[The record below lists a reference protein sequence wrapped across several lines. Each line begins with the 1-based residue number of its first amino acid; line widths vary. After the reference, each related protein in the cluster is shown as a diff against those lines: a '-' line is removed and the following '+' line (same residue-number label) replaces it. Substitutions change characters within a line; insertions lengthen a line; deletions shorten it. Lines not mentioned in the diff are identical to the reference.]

1 MLTILYGILGLGLIV
16 LIHETG
22 HLIAARICGVKV
34 EAFSVGMGPILLHK
48 TIKDTDY
55 RLSLIPLGGY
65 CEMKGEKAFSEA
77 LESNAKEITGEP
89 DSLYGV
95 HPLKRAFI
103 AFMGPFFNVIFAFFA
118 FIIISAIG
126 YNYYS
131 TPSKIIL
138 ANEVYPDFSS
148 PAAEAGL
155 KTGDTIYQIDE
166 EPIIN
171 FADISSYVSLHPDE
185 ELVFKVLRDN
195 KDLSF
200 VVKTELDTET
210 GAGKIGVLNW
220 VNPLVAE
227 VIPDSSA
234 ANMGLSAGAT
244 ITKVDGD
251 PVFNTTDIS
260 LLITGKNSVVM
271 EWEKDSNIFSGTLD
285 LNTEDVGIRFASDR
299 YHTPTYGFFGS
310 IKQGFLETI
319 ETIGLTFKSIG
330 LLFKGVDFTSAVS
343 GPIRITQMIGET
355 AVSGFSASF
364 STGIV
369 TVLNFLALI
378 SISLFIM
385 NLLPIPILDGGLIL
399 FALIETISRRKIHP
413 KVLYYVQFIGLAF
426 IAVLFCIALFSDF
439 RYLFNR

>member
-77 LESNAKEITGEP
+77 LDSNAKEITGEP

-103 AFMGPFFNVIFAFFA
+103 AFMGPFFNVLFAFIA

-138 ANEVYPDFSS
+138 ANEVYPEYSS
-148 PAAEAGL
+148 SAAKAGL
-155 KTGDTIYQIDE
+155 QTGDTIIQIDD

-171 FADISSYVSLHPDE
+171 FTDISSYVSLHPDE
-185 ELVFKVLRDN
+185 ELTFKILRN
-195 KDLSF
+195 NQELSL

-220 VNPLVAE
+220 VDPIIGDILPESNAE
-227 VIPDSSA
+227 KIGITPGSI
-234 ANMGLSAGAT
+234 
-244 ITKVDGD
+244 ITKIDSV
-251 PVFNTTDIS
+251 PVFNTSDIS
-260 LLITGKNSVVM
+260 LNLTNKTNAVIEWKN
-271 EWEKDSNIFSGTLD
+271 DSGEFSGVLD
-285 LNTEDVGIRFASDR
+285 LNTDDVGIIFNSNA

-310 IKQGFLETI
+310 IKQGFLETV

-355 AVSGFSASF
+355 AQAGFSAGF

-369 TVLNFLALI
+369 AVLNFLALI

-399 FALIETISRRKIHP
+399 FALIEAISRKKIHP

-426 IAVLFCIALFSDF
+426 IVLLFCIAMFSDF
-439 RYLFNR
+439 KYFFKK

>member
-22 HLIAARICGVKV
+22 HLIASKICGVKV

-48 TIKDTDY
+48 TIKGTDY

-65 CEMKGEKAFSEA
+65 CEMKGEKAFTEA
-77 LESNAKEITGEP
+77 LENNYPEIQGEP
-89 DSLYGV
+89 DSFYGI

-103 AFMGPFFNVIFAFFA
+103 AFMGPFFNVLFAFLA

-131 TPSKIIL
+131 TPSKIIV
-138 ANEVYPDFSS
+138 ASDVYADISS
-148 PAAEAGL
+148 PAGKAGI
-155 KTGDTIYQIDE
+155 KTGDTIIQIDD

-171 FADISSYVSLHPDE
+171 FADISSYVSLHPE
-185 ELVFKVLRDN
+185 EDLVFTVLRDGEKLN
-195 KDLSF
+195 IT
-200 VVKTELDTET
+200 VRTELDTST

-220 VNPLVAE
+220 VEPLVAE
-227 VIPDSSA
+227 IIPESSA
-234 ANMGLSAGAT
+234 DKIGLKPGSV
-244 ITKVDGD
+244 ITMVDD
-251 PVFNTTDIS
+251 KPVLNTNDIS
-260 LLITGKNSVVM
+260 QLITGKETALIQWTN
-271 EWEKDSNIFSGTLD
+271 DSGTFSGILD
-285 LNTEDVGIRFASDR
+285 LQTDDVGIRFASNQ
-299 YHTPTYGFFGS
+299 YHTKTYGFFGS

-319 ETIGLTFKSIG
+319 DTIGLTFKSIG

-355 AVSGFSASF
+355 AVAGFSASF
-364 STGIV
+364 STGLV

-385 NLLPIPILDGGLIL
+385 NLLPIPILDGGLIT
-399 FALIETISRRKIHP
+399 FALIETISRKKISP
-413 KVLYYVQFIGLAF
+413 KVMYYVQFIGLAF
-426 IAVLFCIALFSDF
+426 IAVLFSIAMFSDF
-439 RYLFNR
+439 RYLFNN

>member
-48 TIKDTDY
+48 TIKNTDY

-439 RYLFNR
+439 RYLFT

>member
-1 MLTILYGILGLGLIV
+1 MLTIIYGIIGLGLIV

-48 TIKDTDY
+48 TIKNTDY

-65 CEMKGEKAFSEA
+65 CEMKGEKSFSEA
-77 LESNAKEITGEP
+77 IENNLPEINGEP

-95 HPLKRAFI
+95 HPLKRALI
-103 AFMGPFFNVIFAFFA
+103 AFMGPFFNIIFAFFA
-118 FIIISAIG
+118 FVVISAIG

-138 ANEVYPDFSS
+138 ANEVYLDLPS
-148 PAAEAGL
+148 AAANAGL
-155 KTGDTIYQIDE
+155 KTGDTIIKIDE

-171 FADISSYVSLHPDE
+171 FADISSYVSLHPEE
-185 ELVFKVLRDN
+185 ELLFTVLRDN
-195 KDLSF
+195 KELSF
-200 VVKTELDTET
+200 HVTPELDTST

-220 VNPLVAE
+220 VDPIVGDVTANSNAE
-227 VIPDSSA
+227 KIGITPGS
-234 ANMGLSAGAT
+234 T
-244 ITKVDGD
+244 ITKIDNVD
-251 PVFNTTDIS
+251 VYNTNDIS
-260 LLITGKNSVVM
+260 TNLIGKETCFIS
-271 EWEKDSNIFSGTLD
+271 WENESGSFSNVLD
-285 LNTEDVGIRFASDR
+285 LNTDDVGLRFNSNV

-310 IKQGFLETI
+310 IKQGFIETI

-355 AVSGFSASF
+355 AISGFSAGF
-364 STGIV
+364 STGVV

-385 NLLPIPILDGGLIL
+385 NLLPIPVLDGGLIL
-399 FALIETISRRKIHP
+399 FALIETISRKKIHP
-413 KVLYYVQFIGLAF
+413 KILYYVQFIGLAF
-426 IAVLFCIALFSDF
+426 IIILFCIAMFSDF
-439 RYLFNR
+439 NYLFNK

>member
-34 EAFSVGMGPILLHK
+34 EAFSVGMGPVLLHK
-48 TIKDTDY
+48 TIKNTDY

-77 LESNAKEITGEP
+77 LESNAKEISGEP

-103 AFMGPFFNVIFAFFA
+103 AFMGPFFNVIFAFLA

-155 KTGDTIYQIDE
+155 KTGDLIYQIDDE
-166 EPIIN
+166 AIIN

-185 ELVFKVLRDN
+185 ELVFKVLRGDRE
-195 KDLSF
+195 LSF

-227 VIPDSSA
+227 IIPESSA
-234 ANMGLSAGAT
+234 EKIGLTTWAT
-244 ITKVDGD
+244 ITKVDGK
-251 PVFNTTDIS
+251 PIFNTTDIS
-260 LLITGKNSVVM
+260 LLITGKKSALL
-271 EWEKDSNIFSGTLD
+271 EWEKDSNTFSGILD

-355 AVSGFSASF
+355 AVSGFAASF

-399 FALIETISRRKIHP
+399 FALIETVFRRKIHP

-439 RYLFNR
+439 RYLFNK

>member
-22 HLIAARICGVKV
+22 HLIAARMCGVKV

-48 TIKDTDY
+48 TIKNTDY

-77 LESNAKEITGEP
+77 LESNAKEITGES

-95 HPLKRAFI
+95 YPLKRAFI

-200 VVKTELDTET
+200 VVKTELDTDYE
-210 GAGKIGVLNW
+210 AGC
-220 VNPLVAE
+220 
-227 VIPDSSA
+227 
-234 ANMGLSAGAT
+234 
-244 ITKVDGD
+244 TKG
-251 PVFNTTDIS
+251 
-260 LLITGKNSVVM
+260 
-271 EWEKDSNIFSGTLD
+271 
-285 LNTEDVGIRFASDR
+285 
-299 YHTPTYGFFGS
+299 
-310 IKQGFLETI
+310 
-319 ETIGLTFKSIG
+319 
-330 LLFKGVDFTSAVS
+330 
-343 GPIRITQMIGET
+343 
-355 AVSGFSASF
+355 
-364 STGIV
+364 
-369 TVLNFLALI
+369 
-378 SISLFIM
+378 
-385 NLLPIPILDGGLIL
+385 
-399 FALIETISRRKIHP
+399 
-413 KVLYYVQFIGLAF
+413 
-426 IAVLFCIALFSDF
+426 
-439 RYLFNR
+439 

>member
-22 HLIAARICGVKV
+22 HLIAARMCGVKV

-185 ELVFKVLRDN
+185 ELVFKVLRDD
-195 KDLSF
+195 KDLTF

-244 ITKVDGD
+244 ITKVDGK

-413 KVLYYVQFIGLAF
+413 KVLYYVQFIGLTF

>member
-22 HLIAARICGVKV
+22 HLIAARICGVTV

-48 TIKDTDY
+48 TIKGTDY

-65 CEMKGEKAFSEA
+65 CAMKGEKSFSEA
-77 LESNAKEITGEP
+77 LDNNLSEITGEP

-103 AFMGPFFNVIFAFFA
+103 AFMGPFFNVIFAFLA
-118 FIIISAIG
+118 FVIISSVG

-138 ANEVYPDFSS
+138 ANEIYTDYFSS
-148 PAAEAGL
+148 AADAGL
-155 KTGDTIYQIDE
+155 KTGDTILQIDE
-166 EPIIN
+166 EPIVN

-185 ELVFKVLRDN
+185 ELTFTVLRDGN
-195 KDLSF
+195 ELKIN
-200 VVKTELDTET
+200 VKTEMDTST

-220 VNPLVAE
+220 VDPIVSE
-227 VIPDSSA
+227 VLPDSEASKI
-234 ANMGLSAGAT
+234 GLTSGST
-244 ITKVDGD
+244 ITKIDGI
-251 PVFNTTDIS
+251 PVLNTS
-260 LLITGKNSVVM
+260 EITQNLSNKQSVLM
-271 EWEKDSNIFSGTLD
+271 EWNNPSGTFSGILD
-285 LNTEDVGIRFASDR
+285 LSTEDVGIRFDSKQ
-299 YHTPTYGFFGS
+299 YHTQTYGFFGA
-310 IKQGFLETI
+310 IKAGFLETLD
-319 ETIGLTFKSIG
+319 TIGLTFKSIG
-330 LLFKGVDFTSAVS
+330 LLFKGVDFSSAVS

-355 AVSGFSASF
+355 AISGFSAGF
-364 STGIV
+364 STGVVAI
-369 TVLNFLALI
+369 LNFLALI

-399 FALIETISRRKIHP
+399 FALIETITRKKIHP

-426 IAVLFCIALFSDF
+426 IAVLFCIAMFSDF
-439 RYLFNR
+439 RYFVKK

>member
-48 TIKDTDY
+48 TIKNTDY

-185 ELVFKVLRDN
+185 ELVFKVLRDDE
-195 KDLSF
+195 DLTF

-244 ITKVDGD
+244 ITKVDGE

-271 EWEKDSNIFSGTLD
+271 DWEKDSNIFSGTLD

-399 FALIETISRRKIHP
+399 FALIETISSRKIHP
-413 KVLYYVQFIGLAF
+413 KILYYVQFIGLAF

>member
-1 MLTILYGILGLGLIV
+1 MLTIIYGIIGLGLIV

-48 TIKDTDY
+48 TIKNTDY

-65 CEMKGEKAFSEA
+65 CEMKGEKSFSEA
-77 LESNAKEITGEP
+77 IENNLPEINGEP

-95 HPLKRAFI
+95 HPLKRALI
-103 AFMGPFFNVIFAFFA
+103 AFMGPFFNIIFAFFA
-118 FIIISAIG
+118 FVVISAIG

-138 ANEVYPDFSS
+138 ANEVYLDLPS
-148 PAAEAGL
+148 AAANAGL
-155 KTGDTIYQIDE
+155 KTGDTIIKIDE

-171 FADISSYVSLHPDE
+171 FADISSYVSLHPE
-185 ELVFKVLRDN
+185 EDLLFTVLRDN
-195 KDLSF
+195 KELSF
-200 VVKTELDTET
+200 HVTPELDTST

-220 VNPLVAE
+220 VDPIVGDVTANSNAE
-227 VIPDSSA
+227 KIGITPGS
-234 ANMGLSAGAT
+234 T
-244 ITKVDGD
+244 ITKIDNVD
-251 PVFNTTDIS
+251 VYNTNDIS
-260 LLITGKNSVVM
+260 TNLIGKETCFISWKNESGSF
-271 EWEKDSNIFSGTLD
+271 SNVLD
-285 LNTEDVGIRFASDR
+285 LNTDDVGLRFNSNV

-310 IKQGFLETI
+310 IKQGFIETI

-355 AVSGFSASF
+355 AISGFSAGF
-364 STGIV
+364 STGVV

-385 NLLPIPILDGGLIL
+385 NLLPIPVLDGGLIL
-399 FALIETISRRKIHP
+399 FALIETISRKKIHP
-413 KVLYYVQFIGLAF
+413 KILYYVQFIGLAF
-426 IAVLFCIALFSDF
+426 IIILFCIAMFSDF
-439 RYLFNR
+439 NYLFNK

>member
-48 TIKDTDY
+48 TIKNTDY

>member
-22 HLIAARICGVKV
+22 HLIAARMCGVKV

-138 ANEVYPDFSS
+138 ANEVNPDFSS
-148 PAAEAGL
+148 PAAESGL

-185 ELVFKVLRDN
+185 ELVFKVLRDD

-244 ITKVDGD
+244 ITKVDGE

-260 LLITGKNSVVM
+260 FLITGKNSVVM

-299 YHTPTYGFFGS
+299 YHTPTYGFFGA

>member
-55 RLSLIPLGGY
+55 RLSLVPLGGY

-260 LLITGKNSVVM
+260 LLITGKKTVVM

-310 IKQGFLETI
+310 IKQGCLETI

>member
-234 ANMGLSAGAT
+234 ANMGLTSGST
-244 ITKVDGD
+244 ITKVDGE

-271 EWEKDSNIFSGTLD
+271 EWEKDSKIFSGTLD

-355 AVSGFSASF
+355 AVSGFTASF

-399 FALIETISRRKIHP
+399 FALIETVFRRKIHP

-439 RYLFNR
+439 RYLFNK

>member
-155 KTGDTIYQIDE
+155 KTGDTIYQIGE

-185 ELVFKVLRDN
+185 ELVFKVLRDDKN
-195 KDLSF
+195 LSF

-244 ITKVDGD
+244 ITKVDGE

-260 LLITGKNSVVM
+260 LLIIGKNSVVM
-271 EWEKDSNIFSGTLD
+271 EWEKESNIFSGTLD
-285 LNTEDVGIRFASDR
+285 LNTGDVGIRFASDR

>member
-22 HLIAARICGVKV
+22 HLIAARMCGVKV

-48 TIKDTDY
+48 TIKNTDY

-227 VIPDSSA
+227 VIPDSLA

-244 ITKVDGD
+244 ITKVDGE

-271 EWEKDSNIFSGTLD
+271 EWEKDSKIFSGTLD

-439 RYLFNR
+439 RYLFT

>member
-138 ANEVYPDFSS
+138 ANEVNPVFSS

-244 ITKVDGD
+244 ITKVDGE

-271 EWEKDSNIFSGTLD
+271 EWEKDSKIFSGTLD

>member
-34 EAFSVGMGPILLHK
+34 EAFSVGMGPVLLHK

-77 LESNAKEITGEP
+77 LESNATEISGEP

-103 AFMGPFFNVIFAFFA
+103 AFMGPFFNVIFAFLA
-118 FIIISAIG
+118 FVIISAIG
-126 YNYYS
+126 YDYYS
-131 TPSKIIL
+131 TPNKIIL
-138 ANEVYPDFSS
+138 ANEVYEDFYS

-155 KTGDTIYQIDE
+155 KTGDTILKIDD

-171 FADISSYVSLHPDE
+171 FADISSYVSLHPDK
-185 ELVFKVLRDN
+185 ELTFTVLRDGKELKIN
-195 KDLSF
+195 
-200 VVKTELDTET
+200 VKTELDTST
-210 GAGKIGVLNW
+210 GAGKIGVINW
-220 VNPLVAE
+220 VDPIIAE
-227 VIPDSSA
+227 IIPNSNA
-234 ANMGLSAGAT
+234 ANIGLTPGST
-244 ITKVDGD
+244 ITKVDGT
-251 PVFNTTDIS
+251 PVFNTSDITQNIS
-260 LLITGKNSVVM
+260 GKDSVIF
-271 EWEKDSNIFSGTLD
+271 EWENKSGIFSGTLD
-285 LNTEDVGIRFASDR
+285 LNTEDVGIRFNSTV

-310 IKQGFLETI
+310 IKAGFLETI

-355 AVSGFSASF
+355 AISGFSAGF
-364 STGIV
+364 STGVV

-399 FALIETISRRKIHP
+399 FALIETIARKKIHP

-426 IAVLFCIALFSDF
+426 IAVLFCIAMFSDF
-439 RYLFNR
+439 KYLFNK

>member
-48 TIKDTDY
+48 TIKNTDY

-171 FADISSYVSLHPDE
+171 FADISSYVSLHPDK

-234 ANMGLSAGAT
+234 ANMGLTSGSA
-244 ITKVDGD
+244 ITKVDGK

-413 KVLYYVQFIGLAF
+413 KILYYVQFIGLAF

>member
-22 HLIAARICGVKV
+22 HLIAARMCGVKV

-244 ITKVDGD
+244 ITKVDGE

>member
-22 HLIAARICGVKV
+22 HLIASKICGVKV

-48 TIKDTDY
+48 TIKGTDY

-65 CEMKGEKAFSEA
+65 CEMKGEKAFTEA
-77 LESNAKEITGEP
+77 LENNYPEIQGEP
-89 DSLYGV
+89 DSFYGI

-103 AFMGPFFNVIFAFFA
+103 AFMGPFFNVLFAFLA

-131 TPSKIIL
+131 TPSKIIV
-138 ANEVYPDFSS
+138 ASDVYADISS
-148 PAAEAGL
+148 PAGRAGI
-155 KTGDTIYQIDE
+155 KTGDTIIQIDE

-185 ELVFKVLRDN
+185 DLVFTVLRDGEKLN
-195 KDLSF
+195 IT
-200 VVKTELDTET
+200 VRTELDTST

-220 VNPLVAE
+220 VEPVVAE
-227 VIPDSSA
+227 IIPESSA
-234 ANMGLSAGAT
+234 DKIGLKPGSV
-244 ITKVDGD
+244 ITMVDD
-251 PVFNTTDIS
+251 KPVLNTNDIS
-260 LLITGKNSVVM
+260 LNITGKETALIQWTN
-271 EWEKDSNIFSGTLD
+271 DSGTFSGILD
-285 LNTEDVGIRFASDR
+285 LQTNDVGIRFASNQ
-299 YHTPTYGFFGS
+299 YHTKTYGFFGS

-319 ETIGLTFKSIG
+319 DTIGLTFKSIG

-355 AVSGFSASF
+355 AVAGFSASF
-364 STGIV
+364 STGLV

-385 NLLPIPILDGGLIL
+385 NLLPIPILDGGLIT
-399 FALIETISRRKIHP
+399 FALIETISRKKISP
-413 KVLYYVQFIGLAF
+413 KVMYYVQFIGLAF
-426 IAVLFCIALFSDF
+426 IAVLFSIAMFSDF
-439 RYLFNR
+439 RYLFNN

>member
-34 EAFSVGMGPILLHK
+34 EAFSVGMGPVLLHK
-48 TIKDTDY
+48 TIKNTDY

-103 AFMGPFFNVIFAFFA
+103 AFMGPFFNVIFAFLA

-155 KTGDTIYQIDE
+155 KTGDLIYQIDD

-185 ELVFKVLRDN
+185 ELVFKVLRGDR
-195 KDLSF
+195 KLSF

-227 VIPDSSA
+227 IIPESSA
-234 ANMGLSAGAT
+234 EKIGLTTGAT
-244 ITKVDGD
+244 ITKVDGN
-251 PVFNTTDIS
+251 PVFSTTDIS
-260 LLITGKNSVVM
+260 LLITGKKSALI
-271 EWEKDSNIFSGTLD
+271 EWEKDSNTFSGILD

-399 FALIETISRRKIHP
+399 FALIETVFRRKIHP

-439 RYLFNR
+439 RYLFNK

>member
-22 HLIAARICGVKV
+22 HLIAARMCGVKV